1 MRDFDF
7 SALARL
13 NTAAT
18 ACSVSIRSQPEYFQ
32 VEEQLPFKPDGEGGH
47 VLLKI
52 RKRNANTD
60 WVASELAN
68 FASVPKLDVG
78 YAGLKDRHAVTTQWF
93 SIKVEGVEEPNWS
106 DFESDDVNVLEI
118 NRHKKKLK
126 RGALSGIHFILRL
139 SNVTG
144 DKAVWQTQLEHIA
157 QFGVPNYF
165 AEQRFGHSG
174 NNLFKAQQWFAEGKK
189 PKKRQQKSLIL
200 SAARSWLFNLVLDQR
215 VQDKNWDQLLQGDFM
230 LLSGTKA
237 SLFEA
242 KIDDTL
248 LPARLAAM
256 DIHPTGPLW
265 GRGQSSTQAD
275 CAVLEQLVLSDWL
288 DWCEALERQGL
299 TQARRALR
307 LYPEHFKWQWL
318 DNDLELQ
325 FFLPA
330 GCYATAVLRELAVMT
345 DESHG
350 PSG

>member
-1 MRDFDF
+1 
-7 SALARL
+7 
-13 NTAAT
+13 
-18 ACSVSIRSQPEYFQ
+18 
-32 VEEQLPFKPDGEGGH
+32 
-47 VLLKI
+47 
-52 RKRNANTD
+52 
-60 WVASELAN
+60 
-68 FASVPKLDVG
+68 
-78 YAGLKDRHAVTTQWF
+78 
-93 SIKVEGVEEPNWS
+93 
-106 DFESDDVNVLEI
+106 
-118 NRHKKKLK
+118 
-126 RGALSGIHFILRL
+126 
-139 SNVTG
+139 
-144 DKAVWQTQLEHIA
+144 VWQTQLEHIA

>member
-126 RGALSGIHFILRL
+126 RGALSGNHFILRL

-144 DKAVWQTQLEHIA
+144 DKAVWQTQL
-157 QFGVPNYF
+157 
-165 AEQRFGHSG
+165 
-174 NNLFKAQQWFAEGKK
+174 
-189 PKKRQQKSLIL
+189 
-200 SAARSWLFNLVLDQR
+200 
-215 VQDKNWDQLLQGDFM
+215 
-230 LLSGTKA
+230 
-237 SLFEA
+237 
-242 KIDDTL
+242 
-248 LPARLAAM
+248 
-256 DIHPTGPLW
+256 
-265 GRGQSSTQAD
+265 
-275 CAVLEQLVLSDWL
+275 
-288 DWCEALERQGL
+288 
-299 TQARRALR
+299 
-307 LYPEHFKWQWL
+307 
-318 DNDLELQ
+318 
-325 FFLPA
+325 
-330 GCYATAVLRELAVMT
+330 
-345 DESHG
+345 
-350 PSG
+350 

>member
-126 RGALSGIHFILRL
+126 RGALSGNHFILRL

>member
-7 SALARL
+7 SALARH
-13 NTAAT
+13 NPAAT
-18 ACSVSIRSQPEYFQ
+18 SCSASIRSQPDYFQ
-32 VEEQLPFKPDGEGGH
+32 VDEQLPFAPDGEGGH

-60 WVASELAN
+60 WVASQLAE
-68 FASVPKLDVG
+68 FAQVPKLDVG

-106 DFESDDVNVLEI
+106 DFESDDVDVLEI

-126 RGALSGIHFILRL
+126 RGVLSGNHFILRL
-139 SNVTG
+139 SNVKG
-144 DKAVWQTQLEHIA
+144 EKVAWQTQLEHIA
-157 QFGVPNYF
+157 KFGVPNYF
-165 AEQRFGHSG
+165 AEQRFGHNG
-174 NNLFKAQQWFAEGKK
+174 NNLFKAEQWFSEGKK

-200 SAARSWLFNLVLDQR
+200 STARSWLFNLVLDQR
-215 VQDKNWDQLLQGDFM
+215 VQANNWDQLLQGDVM

-242 KIDDTL
+242 KNDDKAL
-248 LPARLAAM
+248 AERLSAM

-265 GRGQSSTQAD
+265 GRGQSSAQAD
-275 CAVLEQLVLSDWL
+275 CAVLEQVVLSGWL

-299 TQARRALR
+299 TQARRSLR
-307 LYPEHFKWQWL
+307 LYPDHFEWQWL
-318 DNDLELQ
+318 EDDLALQ

-330 GCYATAVLRELAVMT
+330 GCYATAILRELAVIS
-345 DESHG
+345 DASI
-350 PSG
+350 SAR